1 MGGSAAET
9 WVGSSAEEHVEEQA
23 VAAVQAWSIGALA
36 GRLVEVTHR
45 GAGTA
50 MTWAAELL
58 WQAQQAGEPTAWICT
73 GNRLPFAPDLIRYG
87 VDLEACAVVRTG
99 EAQQAAVCADKLLRS
114 GAFGLVV
121 LDLGERADIPT
132 ALLGR
137 LTKLAQTHSAAIVML
152 TEGEAASAALGSLVS
167 LRLLAEREVS
177 DGGESRLLLTALK
190 DKRSGP
196 GWNGSLQVQ
205 QPLGLR

>member
-9 WVGSSAEEHVEEQA
+9 WVGSSAEERAEEQA

-73 GNRLPFAPDLIRYG
+73 
-87 VDLEACAVVRTG
+87 
-99 EAQQAAVCADKLLRS
+99 
-114 GAFGLVV
+114 
-121 LDLGERADIPT
+121 
-132 ALLGR
+132 
-137 LTKLAQTHSAAIVML
+137 
-152 TEGEAASAALGSLVS
+152 
-167 LRLLAEREVS
+167 
-177 DGGESRLLLTALK
+177 
-190 DKRSGP
+190 
-196 GWNGSLQVQ
+196 
-205 QPLGLR
+205 

>member
-1 MGGSAAET
+1 
-9 WVGSSAEEHVEEQA
+9 
-23 VAAVQAWSIGALA
+23 
-36 GRLVEVTHR
+36 
-45 GAGTA
+45 

-167 LRLLAEREVS
+167 LRLLAEREVC

-190 DKRSGP
+190 DKRAGP